1 VSFIVML
8 CVPLAVMFSI
18 CSISTNVRLDVI
30 VMFVIDSLP
39 KLNSSIIFWVSFF
52 ANMSSR
58 IMFGFGFRSRSMSTW
73 NVLFAGG

>member
-1 VSFIVML
+1 MSFIVML

-18 CSISTNVRLDVI
+18 GSILTNVRLDVI

-52 ANMSSR
+52 VNISSR
-58 IMFGFGFRSRSMSTW
+58 IRLGLGFRSRSMSTW